1 MITENKGQQYSVSE
15 HDIFKPKGSVIG
27 MTVKIGFSA
36 GNLEDNTVAVNEQEN
51 QATMVPRKS
60 VVLVYF
66 SQRNMKLSYYNDQ
79 FDLHCGD
86 LVYVD
91 GKLEGLRGRV
101 VEVNYNFKIKISD
114 YKRVISVVDTS
125 VSGQFFMA
133 GSHFA
138 TFDRTALPGSKALT
152 WFQAPEKEGDE
163 FVSGHDDT
171 SFLLERLQDMHVSD
185 AIAERG
191 NTYYMENRVRYISV
205 DGSRGYAI
213 VEGSESYEV
222 EFVYCNGE
230 ISNLTCTCFCSYNC
244 KHEFAAMLQLR
255 ETLAILEENYAEQW
269 GSTDYF
275 AAIDKSVLFSLAID
289 RKEKGSFTL

>member
-1 MITENKGQQYSVSE
+1 
-15 HDIFKPKGSVIG
+15 
-27 MTVKIGFSA
+27 
-36 GNLEDNTVAVNEQEN
+36 
-51 QATMVPRKS
+51 
-60 VVLVYF
+60 
-66 SQRNMKLSYYNDQ
+66 
-79 FDLHCGD
+79 
-86 LVYVD
+86 
-91 GKLEGLRGRV
+91 
-101 VEVNYNFKIKISD
+101 
-114 YKRVISVVDTS
+114 
-125 VSGQFFMA
+125 
-133 GSHFA
+133 
-138 TFDRTALPGSKALT
+138 
-152 WFQAPEKEGDE
+152 
-163 FVSGHDDT
+163 
-171 SFLLERLQDMHVSD
+171 
-185 AIAERG
+185 
-191 NTYYMENRVRYISV
+191 MENRVRYISV